1 MHPYLEIS
9 PEVQKALD
17 NNQPIVAL
25 ESTLVAHGMPY
36 PKNIETAQRLE
47 EIVRENGAVPAT
59 IAILNGKLKVGL
71 SSEELNILG
80 TSENIYK
87 VSRRDIPMII
97 AKKLNGSTTV
107 ASTMIIASIA
117 GIKVFATGGI
127 GGVHRGAEKSFDVS
141 ADLMELANT
150 RVAVVCAGCK
160 SVLDI
165 GLTLEYL
172 ETHGVAIVGYQT
184 PYFPAF
190 FTRRSGFKVDFSMDT
205 IQELATSFQAKLD
218 LKLKGG
224 MIIANPIPKEHEM
237 PYEVIQEAIDDA
249 IEESDDKGL
258 IGKEITPFLL
268 KRIDELTEGTSLAS
282 NQKLVY
288 NNALVAAQFAVELAK
303 NKS

>member
-17 NNQPIVAL
+17 NNQAIVAL

-36 PKNIETAQRLE
+36 PKNIETAQKLE
-47 EIVRENGAVPAT
+47 NIVRENGAIPAT
-59 IAILNGKLKVGL
+59 IAIINGRLKVGL
-71 SSEELNILG
+71 NKDELQLLG
-80 TSENIYK
+80 TSKEVLK
-87 VSRRDIPMII
+87 VSRRDIPMVI

-127 GGVHRGAEKSFDVS
+127 GGVHRGAQKSFDVS

-172 ETHGVAIVGYQT
+172 ETHGVAIVGYKT
-184 PYFPAF
+184 KNFPAF
-190 FTRRSGFKVDFSMDT
+190 FTRKSGFKVDFSMES
-205 IQELATSFQAKLD
+205 IQELATTFQAKLD

-224 MIIANPIPKEHEM
+224 MIIANPIPKEFEM
-237 PYEVIQEAIDDA
+237 PYEIIQEAIDDA
-249 IEESDDKGL
+249 IEESEERGL
-258 IGKEITPFLL
+258 IGKEVTPFLL
-268 KRIDELTEGTSLAS
+268 KRIDELTEGTSLYS

-288 NNALVAAQFAVELAK
+288 NNALVAAQLAVEL
-303 NKS
+303 KSLK

>member
-1 MHPYLEIS
+1 MYPYLEIS
-9 PEVQKALD
+9 TEVQNAID
-17 NNQPIVAL
+17 NNLPIVAL

-36 PKNIETAQRLE
+36 PKNIETAKELE
-47 EIVRENGAVPAT
+47 RIVRKNGAVPAT

-71 SSEELNILG
+71 SDEELHTLG
-80 TSENIYK
+80 TSDNICK
-87 VSRRDIPMII
+87 VSRRDIPMVI

-117 GIKVFATGGI
+117 GIKIFATGGI

-150 RVAVVCAGCK
+150 QVAVVCAGCK

-172 ETHGVAIVGYQT
+172 ETHGVAIVGYQSKD
-184 PYFPAF
+184 FPAF
-190 FTRRSGFKVDFSMDT
+190 FVRKSGFKVDFSMDS
-205 IQELATSFQAKLD
+205 IQELATTFQAKLD
-218 LKLKGG
+218 LNLRGG
-224 MIIANPIPKEHEM
+224 MVIANPIPSEYEM
-237 PYEVIQEAIDDA
+237 PYEIIQEAIDDA
-249 IEESDDKGL
+249 IEESEDKGL

-268 KRIDELTEGTSLAS
+268 KRIDELTEGTSLKS

-288 NNALVAAQFAVELAK
+288 HNALVAAQLAVQLANQK
-303 NKS
+303 